1 MSKKIIGRI
10 NTNGNFDVYSTG
22 PAQFDEANYTSKSGP
37 SGMGTFIYSE
47 LFENEVA
54 PVTKE
59 IALEDDQIPARHFS
73 DDSLTVRGE
82 FVENGVNP
90 TIDSINISSLNLNE
104 GDTITFNIAGTD
116 FIDGQ
121 QIYYEIVS
129 SEEYQT
135 EASQTS
141 YNLTNLNPSANISF
155 ATTSFNVAPG
165 TTIYYDI
172 SGTIPANGFDDG
184 TLTGVLTSTSV
195 GFATLTKTINS
206 NSVNSQFNL
215 NLRTGSNSG
224 PIVAT
229 SSTVSVAG
237 TYIFQNSSLFSYTG
251 SDQTFTVPSGVEI
264 IKVTMWGAGGSGGI
278 SSDGQSQR
286 FSSGGAGG
294 VIENNV
300 ISVTPGENLTIQV
313 GEGVQHIFNSP
324 SRYSDRSF
332 EPSGTRYGGGGA
344 GTDSAG
350 SDTLGG
356 SGGGAGGGS
365 SAIKRGSTFL
375 LTAGGGGG
383 GGGWGGICFFNSK
396 YRYPFD
402 NIDTSLDPSGNGE
415 TIFEYVNGHP
425 AGINTSNAST
435 GGVARHQDSSFEYS
449 YLQGNNG
456 TGGGGGGGAGGTE
469 YDVFEDLVGYPG
481 EGGVGGV
488 IIVGTALTV
497 FNGFDIVHVAR
508 SAAGVGTMPQ
518 FTNNPFYPTPETNG
532 NNVGAG
538 RHIADGSTGHGYVVI
553 EY

>member
-54 PVTKE
+54 PVTRE

-73 DDSLTVRGE
+73 DGSLTVRGE

-90 TIDSINISSLNLNE
+90 TIDSINISSLNPNE
-104 GDTITFNIAGTD
+104 GDTVTFNIAGTD

-141 YNLTNLNPSANISF
+141 YNLTNLNASANISF

-184 TLTGVLTSTSV
+184 TLTGVLTSTNS
-195 GFATLTKTINS
+195 FPTLTKTINS
-206 NSVNSQFNL
+206 NSLPSQFNL

-264 IKVTMWGAGGSGGI
+264 IKVTMWGAGGTGGVYG
-278 SSDGQSQR
+278 DGDSLR

-313 GEGVQHIFNSP
+313 GEGVLRTGTNQYFT
-324 SRYSDRSF
+324 
-332 EPSGTRYGGGGA
+332 PSGTRYGGGGG
-344 GTDSAG
+344 GTTYDGAG
-350 SDTLGG
+350 SGYNEG
-356 SGGGAGGGS
+356 CGGGAGGGS

-383 GGGWGGICFFNSK
+383 GGGWGGLSNNDSK
-396 YRYPFD
+396 YNYPFD
-402 NIDTSLDPSGNGE
+402 NSDTSLDPSGNGE
-415 TIFEYVNGHP
+415 TMFEYINGNP

-435 GGVARHQDSSFEYS
+435 GGSCRGSNGSIITAR
-449 YLQGNNG
+449 QGNNG
-456 TGGGGGGGAGGTE
+456 TGGGGGSGGGGTSNS
-469 YDVFEDLVGYPG
+469 GYPG

-488 IIVGTALTV
+488 IIVGTPLTV
-497 FNGFDIVHVAR
+497 SNGFDIVHVAR

-518 FTNNPFYPTPETNG
+518 FTNNPFYPG
-532 NNVGAG
+532 GNVGAG
-538 RHIADGSTGHGYVVI
+538 RHNADGSTGHGYVVI

>member
-22 PAQFDEANYTSKSGP
+22 PAQFDDANYTSKSGP

-54 PVTKE
+54 PVTRE

-141 YNLTNLNPSANISF
+141 YNLTNLNASANISF

-184 TLTGVLTSTSV
+184 TLTGVLTSTSD

-206 NSVNSQFNL
+206 NSVPSQFNL

-237 TYIFQNSSLFSYTG
+237 TYIFGIGTSLFSYTG

-264 IKVTMWGAGGSGGI
+264 IKVTMWGAGGTGGVY
-278 SSDGQSQR
+278 GNGLSQR

-300 ISVTPGENLTIQV
+300 ISVTPGEDLTIQV
-313 GEGVQHIFNSP
+313 GEGVLRTGTLQ
-324 SRYSDRSF
+324 SF
-332 EPSGTRYGGGGA
+332 RPTGTRYGGGGG
-344 GTDSAG
+344 GTDRDPSGASLSEG
-350 SDTLGG
+350 C
-356 SGGGAGGGS
+356 GGGAGGGS
-365 SAIKRGSTFL
+365 SAIKRGSTF
-375 LTAGGGGG
+375 
-383 GGGWGGICFFNSK
+383 
-396 YRYPFD
+396 Y
-402 NIDTSLDPSGNGE
+402 
-415 TIFEYVNGHP
+415 
-425 AGINTSNAST
+425 
-435 GGVARHQDSSFEYS
+435 
-449 YLQGNNG
+449 
-456 TGGGGGGGAGGTE
+456 
-469 YDVFEDLVGYPG
+469 
-481 EGGVGGV
+481 
-488 IIVGTALTV
+488 
-497 FNGFDIVHVAR
+497 
-508 SAAGVGTMPQ
+508 
-518 FTNNPFYPTPETNG
+518 
-532 NNVGAG
+532 
-538 RHIADGSTGHGYVVI
+538 
-553 EY
+553 

>member
-54 PVTKE
+54 PNTKE

-104 GDTITFNIAGTD
+104 GDTVTFNIAGTD

-251 SDQTFTVPSGVEI
+251 SDQTFTVPSVVEI

-313 GEGVQHIFNSP
+313 GEGVLRTGTLQAFRP
-324 SRYSDRSF
+324 T
-332 EPSGTRYGGGGA
+332 GTRYGGGGG
-344 GTDSAG
+344 GTTDDATG
-350 SDTLGG
+350 SGLSEGC
-356 SGGGAGGGS
+356 GGGAGGGS

-383 GGGWGGICFFNSK
+383 GGGWGGLSNTDSK
-396 YRYPFD
+396 YNYPFD

-415 TIFEYVNGHP
+415 TMFEYINGDP
-425 AGINTSNAST
+425 AGINTSKAST
-435 GGVARHQDSSFEYS
+435 GGSSRGS
-449 YLQGNNG
+449 DGSTSTGRQQGNNG
-456 TGGGGGGGAGGTE
+456 TDGGGGSGGSGTSGS
-469 YDVFEDLVGYPG
+469 GYPG